1 MTKKR
6 IVLFAVAISLV
17 VIAIFTLVI
26 LINVPYKS
34 FTLLKTYVIDEKTCA
49 ANTVRATTD
58 GGYIVSGGISTF
70 DTTIN
75 GWRGTG
81 SFLVKVNSSLNPQ
94 WSKTFTFDDFWAIPI
109 ESGFAV
115 LGSSY
120 ECFYLIKL
128 DDNGNVLWSKKYTGL
143 GSLSSSAFQ
152 KKRFFIET
160 SDNGFIVSGSFLKF
174 SNDSKTRKEG
184 ALIVKFDGSG
194 DIQWAKTY
202 ENDNSIGPASIQSF
216 AIKELPNK
224 HFIVAMSIQD
234 AALFSGGGGI
244 WGTANDFLIM
254 EIDSNGNV
262 VYTRRVGRSKTNE
275 VPTSIILNA
284 NGGCTVVGCGLTVT
298 TEESGSTNA
307 AKDIPLVQLDNTGNV
322 ISCKTYGI
330 NNKYA
335 NCSYADATPDGGYIV
350 ANDILLKLD
359 KNGKVVWAKGNDDYA
374 VSFVKRSNDGYI
386 ATGNSGLLFP
396 PYSGKNA
403 KGNFFTIEFKNND
416 LNKAIFKNVDVE
428 AGTLHPDINTSIN
441 LEVSDID
448 VKSISVSSV
457 KVKIGKIK
465 FKEINTIN

>member
-26 LINVPYKS
+26 LINIQHKS
-34 FTLLKTYVIDEKTCA
+34 STLLKTYVIDKKTYV
-49 ANTVRATTD
+49 ANTIHTTAN
-58 GGYIVSGGISTF
+58 GGYIVSGNIAAF
-70 DTTIN
+70 DTTIH
-75 GWRGTG
+75 GWRGSG
-81 SFLVKVNSSLNPQ
+81 SFLVKLDSSLNPQ
-94 WSKTFTFDDFWAIPI
+94 WSKTFTFDDSWAIPI
-109 ESGFAV
+109 ESGFVV

-143 GSLSSSAFQ
+143 GDLSSVAFQ
-152 KKRFFIET
+152 KKCFFIET
-160 SDNGFIVSGSFLKF
+160 SDNGFIASGSFLKF
-174 SNDSKTRKEG
+174 SNDYKTKKEG

-194 DIQWAKTY
+194 EIQWAKTY
-202 ENDNSIGPASIQSF
+202 ENDNSIGPACIQSF

-224 HFIVAMSIQD
+224 HFIVTMSIQD

-254 EIDSNGNV
+254 EINSNGNV
-262 VYTRRVGRSKTNE
+262 VWTRRVGRSKTNE

-284 NGGCTVVGCGLTVT
+284 NGGCTVIGWGLTVT

-307 AKDIPLVQLDNTGNV
+307 AKDIPLVQLDSTGNV
-322 ISCKTYGI
+322 IFCKTYGI

-335 NCSYADATPDGGYIV
+335 ACGYADATPDGGCII
-350 ANDILLKLD
+350 AKGAILKLD
-359 KNGKVVWAKGNDDYA
+359 KNGKVMWAKGNNDYT
-374 VSFVKRSNDGYI
+374 VSFAKRSNDGYI

-403 KGNFFTIEFKNND
+403 KGNFFTIKFKNND
-416 LNKAIFKNVDVE
+416 LNKAIFKNVNVKTD
-428 AGTLHPDINTSIN
+428 TLHLDINTSIN
-441 LEVSDID
+441 LEVSDAD
-448 VKSISVSSV
+448 VKDISVSSV